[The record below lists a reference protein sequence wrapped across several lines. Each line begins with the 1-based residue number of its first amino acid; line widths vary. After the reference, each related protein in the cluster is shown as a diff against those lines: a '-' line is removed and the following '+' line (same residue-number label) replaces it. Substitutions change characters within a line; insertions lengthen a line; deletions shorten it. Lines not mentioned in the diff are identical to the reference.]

1 MIRKDDSFE
10 KLHNLNRRMFVVI
23 VAKIVVFSVIVSRL
37 FTLQIKNSEK
47 YSTLSDSNRIREWRH
62 PPVRGE
68 FHDYFGKIIA
78 SNQNVYQLHVV
89 NDEVQ
94 DFSNLII
101 KLKNLLGLSEIEV
114 KKFKDKQRNIKPWEQ
129 LIISENLSWD
139 QFSKINSF
147 LYELPGVKPVL
158 NTVRY
163 YPHKENLTHVI
174 GYVNNPSKKDVE
186 FNPEI
191 KKKLVPGLKV
201 GKIGL
206 EKSFENKLLGI
217 SAIQRYEVNAYGK
230 IINQLTYQKGSQGQ
244 NIKLTLDLEIQNL
257 CSGLLAGKAGS
268 ITVMD
273 IFSGEI
279 IAMQSSPSYDP
290 NLFLYGI
297 NSDDWQLLN
306 NNPLKP
312 LINKTISGLYAPGST
327 IKPIV
332 ALSALEN
339 KIIDTNFT
347 VYCDG
352 KTEMYNRTYH
362 CWKKEGHGKVDLKT
376 AMAQSCDA
384 YFYEVARLLGVDKL
398 SSTAKTFGLGE
409 KVFDNLF
416 EDEKKGLIPN
426 TSWKKNTLG
435 QNWYAGE
442 TIITGIGQGY
452 MLTTPLQ
459 LCLMTAQIANGGFK
473 VKPKIIVDDKNNS
486 KFNLTP
492 ISLNNPRNIQIIHE
506 AMFSS
511 TNEIRGTSYSSRIED
526 IKYQFAGKTG
536 TSQIKK
542 ITQVQRELDLK
553 IFQIPYEERDHA
565 LYIAF
570 GPYVKPQY
578 AMSILIEHGGSGSVA
593 AAPIAKELFKAV
605 IDRDFTRQLS
615 KKEIKLSI

>member
-10 KLHNLNRRMFVVI
+10 KLHKLNRRMFI
-23 VAKIVVFSVIVSRL
+23 IIAAKIVVFSVIVSRL
-37 FTLQIKNSEK
+37 FSMQIKNNEK
-47 YSTLSDSNRIREWRH
+47 YITLSDSNRIKEWRH

-78 SNQNVYQLHVV
+78 SNQNVYQLHLV

-94 DFSNLII
+94 DFSSLII
-101 KLKNLLGLSEIEV
+101 KLKNLLDLSEVEF
-114 KKFKDKQRNIKPWEQ
+114 KKIVNKQKVIKPWEQ
-129 LIISENLSWD
+129 LIILESLSWD

-147 LYELPGVKPVL
+147 LYELPGIKPVL
-158 NTVRY
+158 AIVRY
-163 YPHKENLTHVI
+163 YPYKENLTHVL
-174 GYVNNPSKKDVE
+174 GYVNNPSEIDVE
-186 FNPEI
+186 LNQEI

-201 GKIGL
+201 GKTGL
-206 EKSFENKLLGI
+206 EKTFENKLLGI

-230 IINQLTYQKGSQGQ
+230 ITNQLTYKKGSQGQ
-244 NIKLTLDLEIQNL
+244 KIKLTLDLEIQNL
-257 CSGLLAGKAGS
+257 CTTLLADKAGS
-268 ITVMD
+268 ITVID

-279 IAMQSSPSYDP
+279 VAMQSSPSYDP

-297 NSDDWQLLN
+297 NSDDWQLLK

-347 VYCDG
+347 VTCDG

-362 CWKKEGHGKVDLKT
+362 CWKKEGHGKVDLKS

-384 YFYEVARLLGVDKL
+384 YFYQVAKLLGVDKL
-398 SSTAKTFGLGE
+398 SDTAKKFGLGE

-416 EDEKKGLIPN
+416 ENEKKGLIPN
-426 TSWKKNTLG
+426 TSWKENTLG
-435 QNWYAGE
+435 ENWYAGE
-442 TIITGIGQGY
+442 TIIAGIGQGY
-452 MLTTPLQ
+452 TLTTPLQ
-459 LCLMTAQIANGGFK
+459 LCVMTAQIANGGFK
-473 VKPKIIVDDKNNS
+473 VKPKIVVDDKNNS
-486 KFNLTP
+486 EFNLIP
-492 ISLNNPRNIQIIHE
+492 NFFDNKKNIQIIQE

-511 TNEIRGTSYSSRIED
+511 TNEIGGTSYSSRIED
-526 IKYQFAGKTG
+526 IRYQFAGKTG

-542 ITQVQRELDLK
+542 ITKEQRELDLN
-553 IFQIPYEERDHA
+553 ISQIPYEERDHA

-570 GPYVKPQY
+570 GPYIKPQY
-578 AMSILIEHGGSGSVA
+578 AMSILIEHGGSGSAV

-605 IDRDFTRQLS
+605 IDRDVLRQLS
-615 KKEIKLSI
+615 KKEIKL

>member
-10 KLHNLNRRMFVVI
+10 KLHKLNRRMFI
-23 VAKIVVFSVIVSRL
+23 IIAAKIVVFSVIVSRL
-37 FTLQIKNSEK
+37 FSMQIKNNEK
-47 YSTLSDSNRIREWRH
+47 YTTLSDSNRIREWRH

-78 SNQNVYQLHVV
+78 SNQNVYQLHLV

-94 DFSNLII
+94 DFSSLVI
-101 KLKNLLGLSEIEV
+101 KLKNLLDLSEVEF
-114 KKFKDKQRNIKPWEQ
+114 KKIVNKQKVIKPWEQ
-129 LIISENLSWD
+129 LIILESLSWD

-147 LYELPGVKPVL
+147 LYELPGIKPVL
-158 NTVRY
+158 AIVRY
-163 YPHKENLTHVI
+163 YPYKENLTHVL
-174 GYVNNPSKKDVE
+174 GYVNNPSEIDVE
-186 FNPEI
+186 LNQEI

-201 GKIGL
+201 GKTGL
-206 EKSFENKLLGI
+206 EKTFENKLLGI

-230 IINQLTYQKGSQGQ
+230 ITKQLTYKKGSQGQ
-244 NIKLTLDLEIQNL
+244 KIKLTLDLEIQNL
-257 CSGLLAGKAGS
+257 CTTLLADKAGS
-268 ITVMD
+268 ITVID

-279 IAMQSSPSYDP
+279 VAMQSSPSYDP

-297 NSDDWQLLN
+297 NSDDWQLLK

-347 VYCDG
+347 VTCDG

-362 CWKKEGHGKVDLKT
+362 CWKKEGHGKVDLKS

-384 YFYEVARLLGVDKL
+384 YFYQVAKLLGVDKL
-398 SSTAKTFGLGE
+398 SDTAKKFGLGE

-416 EDEKKGLIPN
+416 ENEKKGLIPN
-426 TSWKKNTLG
+426 TSWKENTLG
-435 QNWYAGE
+435 ENWYAGE
-442 TIITGIGQGY
+442 TIIAGIGQGY
-452 MLTTPLQ
+452 TLTTPLQ
-459 LCLMTAQIANGGFK
+459 LCVMTAQIANGGFK
-473 VKPKIIVDDKNNS
+473 VKPKIVVDDKNNS
-486 KFNLTP
+486 EFNLIP
-492 ISLNNPRNIQIIHE
+492 NFFDNKKNIQIIQE

-526 IKYQFAGKTG
+526 IRYQFAGKTG

-542 ITQVQRELDLK
+542 ITKEQRELDLN
-553 IFQIPYEERDHA
+553 ISQIPYEERDHA

-570 GPYVKPQY
+570 GPYIKPQY
-578 AMSILIEHGGSGSVA
+578 AMSILIEHGGSGSAV

-605 IDRDFTRQLS
+605 IDRDVLRQLS
-615 KKEIKLSI
+615 KKEIKL

>member
-10 KLHNLNRRMFVVI
+10 KLHKLNRRMFI
-23 VAKIVVFSVIVSRL
+23 IIAAKIVVFSVIVSRL
-37 FTLQIKNSEK
+37 FSMQIKNNEK
-47 YSTLSDSNRIREWRH
+47 YTTLSDSNRIKEWRH

-78 SNQNVYQLHVV
+78 SNQNVYQLHLV

-94 DFSNLII
+94 DFSSLVI
-101 KLKNLLGLSEIEV
+101 KLKNLLDLSEVEF
-114 KKFKDKQRNIKPWEQ
+114 KKIVNKQKVIKPWEQ
-129 LIISENLSWD
+129 LIILESLSWD

-147 LYELPGVKPVL
+147 LYELPGIKPVL
-158 NTVRY
+158 AIVRY
-163 YPHKENLTHVI
+163 YPYKENLTHVL
-174 GYVNNPSKKDVE
+174 GYVNNPSEIDVE
-186 FNPEI
+186 LNQEI

-201 GKIGL
+201 GKTGL
-206 EKSFENKLLGI
+206 EKTFENKLLGI

-230 IINQLTYQKGSQGQ
+230 ITNQLTYKKGSQGQ
-244 NIKLTLDLEIQNL
+244 KIKLTLDLEIQNL
-257 CSGLLAGKAGS
+257 CTTLLADKAGS
-268 ITVMD
+268 ITVID

-279 IAMQSSPSYDP
+279 VAMQSSPSYDP

-297 NSDDWQLLN
+297 NSDDWQLLK

-347 VYCDG
+347 VTCDG

-362 CWKKEGHGKVDLKT
+362 CWKKEGHGKVDLKS

-384 YFYEVARLLGVDKL
+384 YFYQVAKLLGVDKL
-398 SSTAKTFGLGE
+398 SDTAKKFGLGE

-416 EDEKKGLIPN
+416 ENEKKGLIPN
-426 TSWKKNTLG
+426 TSWKENTLG
-435 QNWYAGE
+435 ENWYAGE
-442 TIITGIGQGY
+442 TIIAGIGQGY
-452 MLTTPLQ
+452 TLTTPLQ
-459 LCLMTAQIANGGFK
+459 LCVMTAQIANGGFK
-473 VKPKIIVDDKNNS
+473 VKPKIVVDDKNNS
-486 KFNLTP
+486 EFNLIP
-492 ISLNNPRNIQIIHE
+492 NFFDNKKNIQIIQE

-511 TNEIRGTSYSSRIED
+511 TNEIGGTSYSSRIED
-526 IKYQFAGKTG
+526 IRYQFAGKTG

-542 ITQVQRELDLK
+542 ITKEQRELDLN
-553 IFQIPYEERDHA
+553 ISQIPYEERDHA

-570 GPYVKPQY
+570 GPYIKPQY
-578 AMSILIEHGGSGSVA
+578 AMSILIEHGGSGSAV

-605 IDRDFTRQLS
+605 IDRDVLRQLS
-615 KKEIKLSI
+615 KKEIKL

>member
-10 KLHNLNRRMFVVI
+10 KLHKLNRRMFI
-23 VAKIVVFSVIVSRL
+23 IIAAKIVVFSVIVSRL
-37 FTLQIKNSEK
+37 FSMQIKNNEK
-47 YSTLSDSNRIREWRH
+47 YITLSDSNRIKEWRH

-78 SNQNVYQLHVV
+78 SNQNVYQLHLV

-94 DFSNLII
+94 DFSSLII
-101 KLKNLLGLSEIEV
+101 KLKNLLDLSEVEF
-114 KKFKDKQRNIKPWEQ
+114 KKIVNKQKVIKPWEQ
-129 LIISENLSWD
+129 LIILESLSWD

-147 LYELPGVKPVL
+147 LYELPGIKPVL
-158 NTVRY
+158 AIVRY
-163 YPHKENLTHVI
+163 YPYKENLTHVL
-174 GYVNNPSKKDVE
+174 GYVNNPSEIDVE
-186 FNPEI
+186 LNQEI

-201 GKIGL
+201 GKTGL
-206 EKSFENKLLGI
+206 EKTFENKLLGI

-230 IINQLTYQKGSQGQ
+230 ITNQLTYKKGSQGQ
-244 NIKLTLDLEIQNL
+244 KIKLTLDLEIQNL
-257 CSGLLAGKAGS
+257 CTTLLADKAGS
-268 ITVMD
+268 ITVID

-279 IAMQSSPSYDP
+279 VAMQSSPSYDP

-297 NSDDWQLLN
+297 NSDDWQLLK

-347 VYCDG
+347 VTCDG

-362 CWKKEGHGKVDLKT
+362 CWKKEGHGKVDLKS

-384 YFYEVARLLGVDKL
+384 YFYQVAKLLGVDKL
-398 SSTAKTFGLGE
+398 SDTAKKFGLGE

-416 EDEKKGLIPN
+416 ENEKKGLIPN
-426 TSWKKNTLG
+426 TSWKENTLG
-435 QNWYAGE
+435 ENWYAGE
-442 TIITGIGQGY
+442 TIIAGIGQGY
-452 MLTTPLQ
+452 TLTTPLQ
-459 LCLMTAQIANGGFK
+459 LCVMTAQIANGGFK
-473 VKPKIIVDDKNNS
+473 VKPKIVVDDKNNS
-486 KFNLTP
+486 EFNLIP
-492 ISLNNPRNIQIIHE
+492 IFFDNQKNIQIIQE

-511 TNEIRGTSYSSRIED
+511 TNEIGGTSYSSRIED
-526 IKYQFAGKTG
+526 IRYQFAGKTG

-542 ITQVQRELDLK
+542 ITKEQRELDLN
-553 IFQIPYEERDHA
+553 ISQIPYEERDHA

-570 GPYVKPQY
+570 GPYIKPQY
-578 AMSILIEHGGSGSVA
+578 AMSILIEHGGSGSAV

-605 IDRDFTRQLS
+605 IDRDVLRQLS
-615 KKEIKLSI
+615 KKEIKL

>member
-10 KLHNLNRRMFVVI
+10 KLHKLNRRMFI
-23 VAKIVVFSVIVSRL
+23 IIAAKIVVFSVIVSRL
-37 FTLQIKNSEK
+37 FSMQIKNNEK
-47 YSTLSDSNRIREWRH
+47 YTTLSDSNRIREWRH

-78 SNQNVYQLHVV
+78 SNQNVYQLHLV

-94 DFSNLII
+94 DFSSLVI
-101 KLKNLLGLSEIEV
+101 KLKNLLDLSEVEF
-114 KKFKDKQRNIKPWEQ
+114 KKIVNKQKVIKPWEQ
-129 LIISENLSWD
+129 LIILESLSWD

-147 LYELPGVKPVL
+147 LYELPGIKPVL
-158 NTVRY
+158 AIVRY
-163 YPHKENLTHVI
+163 YPYKENLTHVL
-174 GYVNNPSKKDVE
+174 GYVNNPSEIDVE
-186 FNPEI
+186 LNQEI

-201 GKIGL
+201 GKTGL
-206 EKSFENKLLGI
+206 EKTFENKLLGI

-230 IINQLTYQKGSQGQ
+230 ITKQLTYKKGSQGQ
-244 NIKLTLDLEIQNL
+244 KIKLTLDLEIQNL
-257 CSGLLAGKAGS
+257 CTTLLADKAGS
-268 ITVMD
+268 ITVID

-279 IAMQSSPSYDP
+279 VAMQSSPSYDP

-297 NSDDWQLLN
+297 NSDDWQLLK

-347 VYCDG
+347 VTCDG

-362 CWKKEGHGKVDLKT
+362 CWKKEGHGKVDLKS

-384 YFYEVARLLGVDKL
+384 YFYQVAKLLGVDKL
-398 SSTAKTFGLGE
+398 SDTAKKFGLGE

-416 EDEKKGLIPN
+416 ENEKKGLIPN
-426 TSWKKNTLG
+426 TSWKENTLG
-435 QNWYAGE
+435 ENWYAGE
-442 TIITGIGQGY
+442 TIIAGIGQGY
-452 MLTTPLQ
+452 TLTTPLQ
-459 LCLMTAQIANGGFK
+459 LCVMTAQIANGGFK
-473 VKPKIIVDDKNNS
+473 VKPKIVVDDKNNS
-486 KFNLTP
+486 EFNLIP
-492 ISLNNPRNIQIIHE
+492 NFFDNKKNIQIIQE

-511 TNEIRGTSYSSRIED
+511 TNEIGGTSYSSRIED
-526 IKYQFAGKTG
+526 IRYQFAGKTG

-542 ITQVQRELDLK
+542 ITKEQRELDLN
-553 IFQIPYEERDHA
+553 ISQIPYEERDHA

-570 GPYVKPQY
+570 GPYIKPQY
-578 AMSILIEHGGSGSVA
+578 AMSILIEHGGSGSAV

-605 IDRDFTRQLS
+605 IDRDVLRQLS
-615 KKEIKLSI
+615 KKEIKL

>member
-10 KLHNLNRRMFVVI
+10 KLHKLNRRMFI
-23 VAKIVVFSVIVSRL
+23 IIAAKIVVFSVIVSRL
-37 FTLQIKNSEK
+37 FSMQIKNNEK
-47 YSTLSDSNRIREWRH
+47 YTTLSDSNRIKEWRH

-78 SNQNVYQLHVV
+78 SNQNVYQLHLV

-94 DFSNLII
+94 DFSSLVI
-101 KLKNLLGLSEIEV
+101 KLKNLLDLSEVEF
-114 KKFKDKQRNIKPWEQ
+114 KKIVNKQKVIKPWEQ
-129 LIISENLSWD
+129 LIILESLSWD

-147 LYELPGVKPVL
+147 LYELPGIKPVL
-158 NTVRY
+158 AIVRY
-163 YPHKENLTHVI
+163 YPYKENLTHVL
-174 GYVNNPSKKDVE
+174 GYVNNPSEIDVE
-186 FNPEI
+186 LNQEI

-201 GKIGL
+201 GKTGL
-206 EKSFENKLLGI
+206 EKTFENKLLGI

-230 IINQLTYQKGSQGQ
+230 ITKQLTYKKGSQGQ
-244 NIKLTLDLEIQNL
+244 KIKLTLDLEIQNL
-257 CSGLLAGKAGS
+257 CTTLLADKAGS
-268 ITVMD
+268 ITVID

-279 IAMQSSPSYDP
+279 VAMQSSPSYDP

-297 NSDDWQLLN
+297 NSDDWQLLK

-347 VYCDG
+347 VTCDG

-362 CWKKEGHGKVDLKT
+362 CWKKEGHGKVDLKS

-384 YFYEVARLLGVDKL
+384 YFYQVAKLLGVDKL
-398 SSTAKTFGLGE
+398 SDTAKKFGLGE

-416 EDEKKGLIPN
+416 ENEKKGLIPN
-426 TSWKKNTLG
+426 TSWKENTLG
-435 QNWYAGE
+435 ENWYAGE
-442 TIITGIGQGY
+442 TIIAGIGQGY
-452 MLTTPLQ
+452 TLTTPLQ
-459 LCLMTAQIANGGFK
+459 LCVMTAQIANGGFK
-473 VKPKIIVDDKNNS
+473 VKPKIVVDDKNNS
-486 KFNLTP
+486 EFNLIP
-492 ISLNNPRNIQIIHE
+492 NFFDNKKNIQIIQE

-511 TNEIRGTSYSSRIED
+511 TNEIGGTSYSSRIED
-526 IKYQFAGKTG
+526 IRYQFAGKTG

-542 ITQVQRELDLK
+542 ITKEQRELDLN
-553 IFQIPYEERDHA
+553 ISQIPYEERDHA

-570 GPYVKPQY
+570 GPYIKPQY
-578 AMSILIEHGGSGSVA
+578 AMSILIEHGGSGSAV

-605 IDRDFTRQLS
+605 IDRDVLRQLS
-615 KKEIKLSI
+615 KKEIKL

>member
-10 KLHNLNRRMFVVI
+10 KLHKLNRRMFI
-23 VAKIVVFSVIVSRL
+23 IIAAKIVVFSVIVSRL
-37 FTLQIKNSEK
+37 FSMQIKNNEK
-47 YSTLSDSNRIREWRH
+47 YTTLSDSNRIKEWRH

-78 SNQNVYQLHVV
+78 SNQNVYQLHLV

-94 DFSNLII
+94 DFSSLVI
-101 KLKNLLGLSEIEV
+101 KLKNLLDLNEV
-114 KKFKDKQRNIKPWEQ
+114 EFKKIVNKQKVIKPWEQ
-129 LIISENLSWD
+129 LIILESLSWD

-147 LYELPGVKPVL
+147 LYELPGIKPVL
-158 NTVRY
+158 AIVRY
-163 YPHKENLTHVI
+163 YPYKENLTHVL
-174 GYVNNPSKKDVE
+174 GYVNNPSEIDVE
-186 FNPEI
+186 LNQEI

-201 GKIGL
+201 GKTGL
-206 EKSFENKLLGI
+206 EKTFENKLLGI

-230 IINQLTYQKGSQGQ
+230 ITKQLTYKKGSQGQ
-244 NIKLTLDLEIQNL
+244 KIKLTLDLEIQNL
-257 CSGLLAGKAGS
+257 CTTLLADKAGS
-268 ITVMD
+268 ITVID

-279 IAMQSSPSYDP
+279 VAMQSSPSYDP

-297 NSDDWQLLN
+297 NSDDWQLLK

-347 VYCDG
+347 VTCDG

-362 CWKKEGHGKVDLKT
+362 CWKKEGHGKVDLKS

-384 YFYEVARLLGVDKL
+384 YFYQVAKLLGVDKL
-398 SSTAKTFGLGE
+398 SDTAKKFGLGE

-416 EDEKKGLIPN
+416 ENEKKGLIPN
-426 TSWKKNTLG
+426 TSWKENTLG
-435 QNWYAGE
+435 ENWYAGE
-442 TIITGIGQGY
+442 TIIAGIGQGY
-452 MLTTPLQ
+452 TLTTPLQ
-459 LCLMTAQIANGGFK
+459 LCVMTAQIANGGFK
-473 VKPKIIVDDKNNS
+473 VKPKIVVDDKNNS
-486 KFNLTP
+486 EFNLIP
-492 ISLNNPRNIQIIHE
+492 IFFDNQKNIQIIQE

-511 TNEIRGTSYSSRIED
+511 TNEIGGTSYSSRIED
-526 IKYQFAGKTG
+526 IRYQFAGKTG

-542 ITQVQRELDLK
+542 ITKEQRELDLN
-553 IFQIPYEERDHA
+553 ISQIPYEERDHA

-570 GPYVKPQY
+570 GPYIKPQY
-578 AMSILIEHGGSGSVA
+578 AMSILIEHGGSGSAV

-605 IDRDFTRQLS
+605 IDRDVLRQLS
-615 KKEIKLSI
+615 KKEIKL

>member
-10 KLHNLNRRMFVVI
+10 KLHKLNRRMFI
-23 VAKIVVFSVIVSRL
+23 IIAAKIVVFSVIVSRL
-37 FTLQIKNSEK
+37 FSMQIKNNEK
-47 YSTLSDSNRIREWRH
+47 YITLSDSNRIKEWRH

-78 SNQNVYQLHVV
+78 SNQNVYQLHLV

-94 DFSNLII
+94 DFSSLII
-101 KLKNLLGLSEIEV
+101 KLKNLLDLSEVEF
-114 KKFKDKQRNIKPWEQ
+114 KKIVNKQKVIKPWEQ
-129 LIISENLSWD
+129 LIILESLSWD

-147 LYELPGVKPVL
+147 LYELPGIKPVL
-158 NTVRY
+158 AIVRY
-163 YPHKENLTHVI
+163 YPYKENLTHVL
-174 GYVNNPSKKDVE
+174 GYVNNPSEIDVE
-186 FNPEI
+186 LNQEI

-201 GKIGL
+201 GKTGL
-206 EKSFENKLLGI
+206 EKTFENKLLGI

-230 IINQLTYQKGSQGQ
+230 ITKQLTYKKGSQGQ
-244 NIKLTLDLEIQNL
+244 KIKLTLDLEIQNL
-257 CSGLLAGKAGS
+257 CTTLLADKAGS
-268 ITVMD
+268 ITVID

-279 IAMQSSPSYDP
+279 VAMQSSPSYDP

-297 NSDDWQLLN
+297 NSDDWQLLK

-347 VYCDG
+347 VTCDG

-362 CWKKEGHGKVDLKT
+362 CWKKEGHGKVDLKS

-384 YFYEVARLLGVDKL
+384 YFYQVAKLLGVDKL
-398 SSTAKTFGLGE
+398 SDTAKKFGLGE

-416 EDEKKGLIPN
+416 ENEKKGLIPN
-426 TSWKKNTLG
+426 TSWKENTLG
-435 QNWYAGE
+435 ENWYAGE
-442 TIITGIGQGY
+442 TIIAGIGQGY
-452 MLTTPLQ
+452 TLTTPLQ
-459 LCLMTAQIANGGFK
+459 LCVMTAQIANGGFK
-473 VKPKIIVDDKNNS
+473 VKPKIVVDDKNNS
-486 KFNLTP
+486 EFNLIP
-492 ISLNNPRNIQIIHE
+492 NFFDNKKNIQIIQE

-526 IKYQFAGKTG
+526 IRYQFAGKTG

-542 ITQVQRELDLK
+542 ITKEQRELDLN
-553 IFQIPYEERDHA
+553 ISQIPYEERDHA

-570 GPYVKPQY
+570 GPYIKPQY
-578 AMSILIEHGGSGSVA
+578 AMSILIEHGGSGSAV

-605 IDRDFTRQLS
+605 IDRDVLRQLS
-615 KKEIKLSI
+615 KKEIKL

>member
-10 KLHNLNRRMFVVI
+10 KLHKLNRRMFI
-23 VAKIVVFSVIVSRL
+23 IIAAKIVVFSVIVSRL
-37 FTLQIKNSEK
+37 FSMQIKNNEK
-47 YSTLSDSNRIREWRH
+47 YTTLSDSNRIREWRH

-78 SNQNVYQLHVV
+78 SNQNVYQLHLV

-94 DFSNLII
+94 DFSSLVI
-101 KLKNLLGLSEIEV
+101 KLKNLLDLSEVEF
-114 KKFKDKQRNIKPWEQ
+114 KKIVNKQKVIKPWEQ
-129 LIISENLSWD
+129 LIILESLSWD

-147 LYELPGVKPVL
+147 LYELPGIKPVL
-158 NTVRY
+158 AIVRY
-163 YPHKENLTHVI
+163 YPYKENLTHVL
-174 GYVNNPSKKDVE
+174 GYVNNPSEIDVE
-186 FNPEI
+186 LNQEI

-201 GKIGL
+201 GKTGL
-206 EKSFENKLLGI
+206 EKTFENKLLGI

-230 IINQLTYQKGSQGQ
+230 ITNQLTYKKGSQGQ
-244 NIKLTLDLEIQNL
+244 KIKLTLDLEIQNL
-257 CSGLLAGKAGS
+257 CTTLLADKAGS
-268 ITVMD
+268 ITVID

-279 IAMQSSPSYDP
+279 VAMQSSPSYDP

-297 NSDDWQLLN
+297 NSDDWQLLK

-347 VYCDG
+347 VTCDG

-362 CWKKEGHGKVDLKT
+362 CWKKEGHGKVDLKS

-384 YFYEVARLLGVDKL
+384 YFYQVAKLLGVDKL
-398 SSTAKTFGLGE
+398 SDTAKKFGLGE

-416 EDEKKGLIPN
+416 ENEKKGLIPN
-426 TSWKKNTLG
+426 TSWKENTLG
-435 QNWYAGE
+435 ENWYAGE
-442 TIITGIGQGY
+442 TIIAGIGQGY
-452 MLTTPLQ
+452 TLTTPLQ
-459 LCLMTAQIANGGFK
+459 LCVMTAQIANGGFK
-473 VKPKIIVDDKNNS
+473 VKPKIVVDDKNNS
-486 KFNLTP
+486 EFNLIP
-492 ISLNNPRNIQIIHE
+492 IFFDNQKNIQIIQE

-511 TNEIRGTSYSSRIED
+511 TNEIGGTSYSSRIED
-526 IKYQFAGKTG
+526 IRYQFAGKTG

-542 ITQVQRELDLK
+542 ITKEQRELDLN
-553 IFQIPYEERDHA
+553 ISQIPYEERDHA

-570 GPYVKPQY
+570 GPYIKPQY
-578 AMSILIEHGGSGSVA
+578 AMSILIEHGGSGSAV

-605 IDRDFTRQLS
+605 IDRDVLRQLS
-615 KKEIKLSI
+615 KKEIKL

>member
-10 KLHNLNRRMFVVI
+10 KLHKLNRRMFI
-23 VAKIVVFSVIVSRL
+23 IIAAKIVVFSVIVSRL
-37 FTLQIKNSEK
+37 FSMQIKNNEK
-47 YSTLSDSNRIREWRH
+47 YTTLSDSNRIREWRH

-78 SNQNVYQLHVV
+78 SNQNVYQLHLV

-94 DFSNLII
+94 DFSSLVI
-101 KLKNLLGLSEIEV
+101 KLKNLLDLSEVEF
-114 KKFKDKQRNIKPWEQ
+114 KKIVNKQKVIKPWEQ
-129 LIISENLSWD
+129 LIILESLSWD

-147 LYELPGVKPVL
+147 LYELPGIKPVL
-158 NTVRY
+158 AIVRY
-163 YPHKENLTHVI
+163 YPYKENLTHVL
-174 GYVNNPSKKDVE
+174 GYVNNPSEIDVE
-186 FNPEI
+186 LNQEI

-201 GKIGL
+201 GKTGL
-206 EKSFENKLLGI
+206 EKTFENKLLGI

-230 IINQLTYQKGSQGQ
+230 ITNQLTYKKGSQGQ
-244 NIKLTLDLEIQNL
+244 KIKLTLDLEIQNL
-257 CSGLLAGKAGS
+257 CTTLLADKAGS
-268 ITVMD
+268 ITVID

-279 IAMQSSPSYDP
+279 VAMQSSPSYDP

-297 NSDDWQLLN
+297 NSDDWQLLK

-347 VYCDG
+347 VTCDG

-362 CWKKEGHGKVDLKT
+362 CWKKEGHGKVDLKS

-384 YFYEVARLLGVDKL
+384 YFYQVAKLLGVDKL
-398 SSTAKTFGLGE
+398 SDTAKKFGLGE

-416 EDEKKGLIPN
+416 ENEKKGLIPN
-426 TSWKKNTLG
+426 TSWKENTLG
-435 QNWYAGE
+435 ENWYAGE
-442 TIITGIGQGY
+442 TIIAGIGQGY
-452 MLTTPLQ
+452 TLTTPLQ
-459 LCLMTAQIANGGFK
+459 LCVMTAQIANGGFK
-473 VKPKIIVDDKNNS
+473 VKPKIVVDDKNNS
-486 KFNLTP
+486 EFNLIP
-492 ISLNNPRNIQIIHE
+492 NFFDNKKNIQIIQE

-511 TNEIRGTSYSSRIED
+511 TNEIGGTSYSSRIED
-526 IKYQFAGKTG
+526 IRYQFAGKTG

-542 ITQVQRELDLK
+542 ITKEQRELDLN
-553 IFQIPYEERDHA
+553 ISQIPYEERDHA

-570 GPYVKPQY
+570 GPYIKPQY
-578 AMSILIEHGGSGSVA
+578 AMSILIEHGGSGSAV

-605 IDRDFTRQLS
+605 IDRDVLRQLS
-615 KKEIKLSI
+615 KKEIKL

>member
-10 KLHNLNRRMFVVI
+10 KLHKLNRRMFI
-23 VAKIVVFSVIVSRL
+23 IIAAKIVVFSVIVSRL
-37 FTLQIKNSEK
+37 FSMQIKNNEK
-47 YSTLSDSNRIREWRH
+47 YITLSDSNRIKEWRH

-78 SNQNVYQLHVV
+78 SNQNVYQLHLV

-94 DFSNLII
+94 DFSSLII
-101 KLKNLLGLSEIEV
+101 KLKNLLDLSEVEF
-114 KKFKDKQRNIKPWEQ
+114 KKIVNKQKVIKPWEQ
-129 LIISENLSWD
+129 LIILESLSWD

-147 LYELPGVKPVL
+147 LYELPGIKPVL
-158 NTVRY
+158 AIVRY
-163 YPHKENLTHVI
+163 YPYKENLTHVL
-174 GYVNNPSKKDVE
+174 GYVNNPSEIDVE
-186 FNPEI
+186 LNQEI

-201 GKIGL
+201 GKTGL
-206 EKSFENKLLGI
+206 EKTFENKLLGI

-230 IINQLTYQKGSQGQ
+230 ITNQLTYKKGSQGQ
-244 NIKLTLDLEIQNL
+244 KIKLTLDLEIQNL
-257 CSGLLAGKAGS
+257 CTTLLADKAGS
-268 ITVMD
+268 ITVID

-279 IAMQSSPSYDP
+279 VAMQSSPSYDP

-297 NSDDWQLLN
+297 NSDDWQLLK

-347 VYCDG
+347 VTCDG

-362 CWKKEGHGKVDLKT
+362 CWKKEGHGKVDLKS
-376 AMAQSCDA
+376 AMAQSCDS
-384 YFYEVARLLGVDKL
+384 YFYQVAKLLGVDKL
-398 SSTAKTFGLGE
+398 SDTAKKFGLGE

-416 EDEKKGLIPN
+416 ENEKKGLIPN
-426 TSWKKNTLG
+426 TSWKENTLG
-435 QNWYAGE
+435 ENWYAGE
-442 TIITGIGQGY
+442 TIIAGIGQGY
-452 MLTTPLQ
+452 TLTTPLQ
-459 LCLMTAQIANGGFK
+459 LCVMTAQIANGGFK
-473 VKPKIIVDDKNNS
+473 VKPKIVVDDKNNS
-486 KFNLTP
+486 EFNLIP
-492 ISLNNPRNIQIIHE
+492 IFFDNQKNIQIIQE

-511 TNEIRGTSYSSRIED
+511 TNEIGGTSYSSRIED
-526 IKYQFAGKTG
+526 IRYQFAGKTG

-542 ITQVQRELDLK
+542 ITKEQRELDLN
-553 IFQIPYEERDHA
+553 ISQIPYEERDHA

-570 GPYVKPQY
+570 GPYIKPQY
-578 AMSILIEHGGSGSVA
+578 AMSILIEHGGSGSAV

-605 IDRDFTRQLS
+605 IDRDVLRQLS
-615 KKEIKLSI
+615 KKEIKL

>member
-1 MIRKDDSFE
+1 MIRKEDSFE
-10 KLHNLNRRMFVVI
+10 KLHKLNRRMFI
-23 VAKIVVFSVIVSRL
+23 IIAAKIVVFSVIVSRL
-37 FTLQIKNSEK
+37 FSMQIKNNEK
-47 YSTLSDSNRIREWRH
+47 YITLSDSNRIKEWRH

-78 SNQNVYQLHVV
+78 SNQNVYQLHLV

-94 DFSNLII
+94 DFSSLII
-101 KLKNLLGLSEIEV
+101 KLKNLLDLSEVEF
-114 KKFKDKQRNIKPWEQ
+114 KKIVNKQKVIKPWEQ
-129 LIISENLSWD
+129 LIILESLSWD

-147 LYELPGVKPVL
+147 LYELPGIKPVL
-158 NTVRY
+158 AIVRY
-163 YPHKENLTHVI
+163 YPYKENLTHVL
-174 GYVNNPSKKDVE
+174 GYVNNPSQIDVE
-186 FNPEI
+186 LNQEI

-201 GKIGL
+201 GKTGL
-206 EKSFENKLLGI
+206 EKTFENKLLGI

-230 IINQLTYQKGSQGQ
+230 ITKQLTYKKGSQGQ
-244 NIKLTLDLEIQNL
+244 KIKLTLDLEIQNL
-257 CSGLLAGKAGS
+257 CTTLLADKAGS
-268 ITVMD
+268 ITVID

-279 IAMQSSPSYDP
+279 VAMQSSPSYDP

-297 NSDDWQLLN
+297 NSDDWQLLK

-347 VYCDG
+347 VTCDG

-362 CWKKEGHGKVDLKT
+362 CWKKEGHGKVDLKS

-384 YFYEVARLLGVDKL
+384 YFYQVAKLLGVDKL
-398 SSTAKTFGLGE
+398 SDTAKKFGLGE

-416 EDEKKGLIPN
+416 ENEKKGLIPN
-426 TSWKKNTLG
+426 TSWKENTLG
-435 QNWYAGE
+435 ENWYAGE
-442 TIITGIGQGY
+442 TIIAGIGQGY
-452 MLTTPLQ
+452 TLTTPLQ
-459 LCLMTAQIANGGFK
+459 LCVMTAQIANGGFK
-473 VKPKIIVDDKNNS
+473 VKPKIVVDDKNNS
-486 KFNLTP
+486 EFNLIP
-492 ISLNNPRNIQIIHE
+492 NFFDNKKNIQIIQE

-526 IKYQFAGKTG
+526 IRYQFAGKTG

-542 ITQVQRELDLK
+542 ITKEQRELDLN
-553 IFQIPYEERDHA
+553 ISQIPYEERDHA

-570 GPYVKPQY
+570 GPYIKPQY
-578 AMSILIEHGGSGSVA
+578 AMSILIEHGGSGSAV

-605 IDRDFTRQLS
+605 IDRDVLRQLS
-615 KKEIKLSI
+615 KKEIKL

>member
-10 KLHNLNRRMFVVI
+10 KLHNLNRRMFVI
-23 VAKIVVFSVIVSRL
+23 IAAKIVVFSVIVGRL
-37 FTLQIKNSEK
+37 FSLQIKNNEK
-47 YSTLSDSNRIREWRH
+47 YTTLSDANRIREWRH

-78 SNQNVYQLHVV
+78 SNQNVYQLHLVI
-89 NDEVQ
+89 DEVQ
-94 DFSNLII
+94 DFSSLII
-101 KLKNLLGLSEIEV
+101 KLKNLLDLSEVEF
-114 KKFKDKQRNIKPWEQ
+114 KKIVNKQKVIKPWEQ
-129 LIISENLSWD
+129 LIISESLSWD

-158 NTVRY
+158 AIVRH
-163 YPHKENLTHVI
+163 YPHKENLTHVL
-174 GYVNNPSKKDVE
+174 GYVNNPSEIDVE
-186 FNPEI
+186 LNQEI

-206 EKSFENKLLGI
+206 EKTFENKLLGT

-230 IINQLTYQKGSQGQ
+230 ITNQLTYKKGSQGQ

-257 CSGLLAGKAGS
+257 CNTLLADKAGS

-279 IAMQSSPSYDP
+279 VAMHSSPSYDP

-297 NSDDWQLLN
+297 NSDDWQLLK
-306 NNPLKP
+306 NNPLEP

-339 KIIDTNFT
+339 NIIDTNFT
-347 VYCDG
+347 VTCDG
-352 KTEMYNRTYH
+352 KTEIYNRIYH
-362 CWKKEGHGKVDLKT
+362 CWKKEGHGKVDLKS

-384 YFYEVARLLGVDKL
+384 YFYQVAKLLGVDKL
-398 SSTAKTFGLGE
+398 SETAKKFGLGE

-416 EDEKKGLIPN
+416 ENEKKGLIPS
-426 TSWKKNTLG
+426 TSWKENTLG
-435 QNWYAGE
+435 ENWYAGE

-452 MLTTPLQ
+452 TLTTPLQ
-459 LCLMTAQIANGGFK
+459 LCVMTAQIANGGFK
-473 VKPKIIVDDKNNS
+473 VKPKIILDNKNNS
-486 KFNLTP
+486 EFNLIP
-492 ISLNNPRNIQIIHE
+492 IFFNNPKNIQIIQE

-511 TNEIRGTSYSSRIED
+511 TNEIGGTSYSSRIED
-526 IKYQFAGKTG
+526 IRYQFAGKTG
-536 TSQIKK
+536 TSQIKR
-542 ITQVQRELDLK
+542 ITKEQRELDLD
-553 IFQIPYEERDHA
+553 ISQIPYEERDHA

-570 GPYVKPQY
+570 GPYIKPQY
-578 AMSILIEHGGSGSVA
+578 AMSILIEHGGSGSVV

-605 IDRDFTRQLS
+605 IDRDVLRQLS
-615 KKEIKLSI
+615 KKEIKLQI

>member
-10 KLHNLNRRMFVVI
+10 KLHKLNRRMFI
-23 VAKIVVFSVIVSRL
+23 IIAAKIVVFSVIVSRL
-37 FTLQIKNSEK
+37 FSMQIKNNEK
-47 YSTLSDSNRIREWRH
+47 YITLSDSNRIKEWRH

-78 SNQNVYQLHVV
+78 SNQNVYQLHLV

-94 DFSNLII
+94 DFSSLII
-101 KLKNLLGLSEIEV
+101 KLKNLLDLSEVEF
-114 KKFKDKQRNIKPWEQ
+114 KKIVNKQKVIKPWEQ
-129 LIISENLSWD
+129 LIILESLSWD

-147 LYELPGVKPVL
+147 LYELPGIKPVL
-158 NTVRY
+158 AIVRY
-163 YPHKENLTHVI
+163 YPYKENLTHVL
-174 GYVNNPSKKDVE
+174 GYVNNPSEIDVE
-186 FNPEI
+186 LNQEI

-201 GKIGL
+201 GKTGL
-206 EKSFENKLLGI
+206 EKTFENKLLGI

-230 IINQLTYQKGSQGQ
+230 ITNQLTYKKGSQGQ
-244 NIKLTLDLEIQNL
+244 KIKLTLDLEIQNL
-257 CSGLLAGKAGS
+257 CTTLLADKAGS
-268 ITVMD
+268 ITVID

-279 IAMQSSPSYDP
+279 VAMQSSPSYDP

-297 NSDDWQLLN
+297 NSDDWQLLK

-347 VYCDG
+347 VTCDG

-362 CWKKEGHGKVDLKT
+362 CWKKEGHGKVDLKS

-384 YFYEVARLLGVDKL
+384 YFYQVAKLLGVDKL
-398 SSTAKTFGLGE
+398 SDTAKKFGLGE

-416 EDEKKGLIPN
+416 ENEKKGLIPN
-426 TSWKKNTLG
+426 TSWKENTLG
-435 QNWYAGE
+435 ENWYAGE
-442 TIITGIGQGY
+442 TIIAGIGQGY
-452 MLTTPLQ
+452 TLTTPLQ
-459 LCLMTAQIANGGFK
+459 LCVMTAQIANGGFK
-473 VKPKIIVDDKNNS
+473 VKPKIVVDDKNNS
-486 KFNLTP
+486 EFNLIP
-492 ISLNNPRNIQIIHE
+492 NFFDNKKNIQIIQE

-526 IKYQFAGKTG
+526 IRYQFAGKTG

-542 ITQVQRELDLK
+542 ITKEQRELDLN
-553 IFQIPYEERDHA
+553 ISQIPYEERDHA

-570 GPYVKPQY
+570 GPYIKPQY
-578 AMSILIEHGGSGSVA
+578 AMSILIEHGGSGSAV

-605 IDRDFTRQLS
+605 IDRDVLRQLS
-615 KKEIKLSI
+615 KKEIKL